1 MISLAFLLAST
12 EEAGSA
18 LPFYVTGLGL
28 AVFAVVVS
36 AVGIKRPGFVSGEGA
51 ARGLMALSVVLVV
64 LAMAASVVT
73 AA

>member
-1 MISLAFLLAST
+1 MTSLAFLLATT
-12 EEAGSA
+12 EEGGSA

-36 AVGIKRPGFVSGEGA
+36 VVGIRRPGFLSGEGA

-64 LAMAASVVT
+64 AAMAAAVVT